1 MTDVFS
7 KTIFLDS
14 QPNVVTNRNLRDPQR
29 FAYSALCDHF
39 LVNQSDEDALIVL
52 PTGVGKTGL
61 IAIAPYMISKG
72 RVLIIAP
79 RIPIKDELLKNLS
92 PWSPDN
98 FYLKRK
104 VFTTFKELP
113 FVSEYTKD
121 LPQEVLDKSNII
133 ILNIHKLQERLDSS
147 LINRVSPDYFDMII
161 IDEAHHS
168 TAETW
173 KKTTDYFKSA
183 KVIKVTGTPFR
194 SDGEKITGKLVYHY
208 SLGRAMA
215 EKYIKS
221 LENVVHI
228 PDKLLLTIDG
238 NEERKYTVEEI
249 YSMGLKDSDWVSRT
263 VAYSK
268 ECSKVIVDKSIKLLK
283 MKKNIS
289 GLPHK
294 IIAVACSIKHAEQIK
309 ELYDQENIRT
319 TIIHSDLSDSQLD
332 KAYSDIEN
340 HRVDVVIHVS
350 MLGEGYDHS
359 YLSIAAIFRPFR
371 SELPYV
377 QFVGRILRLIDDEN
391 AQPADNIGH
400 IIVHDN
406 LGLDDLW
413 DKYKKEIKRSDI
425 IKKLLQDEKFNNLST
440 MEPTDERNPYVIDY
454 GAAIEVGDGS
464 SISDYYMETDL
475 IKQVKEQQQEDEEK
489 VQILMKTLNIPRN
502 QAQNMVRISKVKME
516 DVRPDQTFRNTK
528 TGLDQYIRYE
538 LVPEILLKYNLDK
551 SGYELESL
559 PLFSH
564 PYYCWIL
571 NPRKDNAAYLAIAFN
586 TYLKNEIGKPRQEWS
601 IDEYKLAY
609 KKLDS
614 MVEYIESML
623 NREGEE

>member
-1 MTDVFS
+1 
-7 KTIFLDS
+7 
-14 QPNVVTNRNLRDPQR
+14 
-29 FAYSALCDHF
+29 
-39 LVNQSDEDALIVL
+39 
-52 PTGVGKTGL
+52 
-61 IAIAPYMISKG
+61 
-72 RVLIIAP
+72 
-79 RIPIKDELLKNLS
+79 
-92 PWSPDN
+92 
-98 FYLKRK
+98 
-104 VFTTFKELP
+104 
-113 FVSEYTKD
+113 
-121 LPQEVLDKSNII
+121 
-133 ILNIHKLQERLDSS
+133 
-147 LINRVSPDYFDMII
+147 
-161 IDEAHHS
+161 
-168 TAETW
+168 
-173 KKTTDYFKSA
+173 
-183 KVIKVTGTPFR
+183 
-194 SDGEKITGKLVYHY
+194 
-208 SLGRAMA
+208 
-215 EKYIKS
+215 
-221 LENVVHI
+221 
-228 PDKLLLTIDG
+228 
-238 NEERKYTVEEI
+238 
-249 YSMGLKDSDWVSRT
+249 VSRT

-268 ECSKVIVDKSIKLLK
+268 ECSKVIVDKSIELLK

-319 TIIHSDLSDSQLD
+319 TIIHSDLSDSQLN

-413 DKYKKEIKRSDI
+413 EKYKKEIKRSDI
-425 IKKLLQDEKFNNLST
+425 IKKLLQDEKFNNLPT

-454 GAAIEVGDGS
+454 GTAIELGDGN

-551 SGYELESL
+551 SGYELENL
-559 PLFSH
+559 PLFNH
-564 PYYCWIL
+564 PNYYWIL
-571 NPRKDNAAYLAIAFN
+571 NPRKDNAAYLAISFN
-586 TYLKNEIGKPRQEWS
+586 TYLKNEIGKPREEWS

-623 NREGEE
+623 KREDEE

>member
-14 QPNVVTNRNLRDPQR
+14 QPNIVTNVNLRDPQR

-79 RIPIKDELLKNLS
+79 RIPIKEELLKNLS

-147 LINRVSPDYFDMII
+147 LINRVPPDYFDMII

-168 TAETW
+168 TAYTW
-173 KKTTDYFKSA
+173 ENTTNYFKDA

-215 EKYIKS
+215 NNFIKS
-221 LENVVHI
+221 LENIVHI

-238 NEERKYTVEEI
+238 NEDKKYTVEEI
-249 YSMGLKDSDWVSRT
+249 YNMNLKDSDWVSRT

-268 ECSKVIVDKSIKLLK
+268 ECSKVIVDKSLELLSK
-283 MKKNIS
+283 KKNIS

-294 IIAVACSIKHAEQIK
+294 IIAVACSIKHAKQIK
-309 ELYDQENIRT
+309 ELYDKKNVRT
-319 TIIHSDLSDSQLD
+319 TIVHSDLSEQQLD
-332 KAYSDIEN
+332 RAYSDIEN

-350 MLGEGYDHS
+350 MLGEGFDHK

-377 QFVGRILRLIDDEN
+377 QFIGRILRYIDDEN

-406 LGLDDLW
+406 LGLDNLW
-413 DKYKKEIKRSDI
+413 EKYKKEIKRSDI
-425 IKKLLQDEKFNNLST
+425 IKRLLKDKNFNSISSI
-440 MEPTDERNPYVIDY
+440 EPTDERNPNVMDY
-454 GAAIEVGDGS
+454 GTATEVGKGS
-464 SISDYYMETDL
+464 TISDYYLETEL
-475 IKQVKEQQQEDEEK
+475 IKQVKEQEHEDEK
-489 VQILMKTLNIPRN
+489 KIQILMKTLNIPRN
-502 QAQNMVRISKVKME
+502 HAQNIVRISKVKIE

-528 TGLDQYIRYE
+528 MGLDQYIRYE
-538 LVPEILLKYNLDK
+538 LVPEILLKYDLDK
-551 SGYELESL
+551 DGNELKNL
-559 PLFSH
+559 PLFVQPS
-564 PYYCWIL
+564 YNWITKRG
-571 NPRKDNAAYLAIAFN
+571 NNNAAYLAMAFN
-586 TYLKNEIGKPRQEWS
+586 HYLRRAIGKPREKWS

-609 KKLDS
+609 KKIDN
-614 MVEYIESML
+614 MIEYIESMIE
-623 NREGEE
+623 RKDE